1 MELFSEEKAKLKKWR
16 YLFKYSLI
24 LTFALP
30 VGLVVLLIA
39 FNHQQLS
46 FDLSNLNNWRSIND
60 VYKFP
65 FSCFSGGALIST
77 LFGLRLRVLQT
88 DLQLLKANYQIEL
101 ATKKENAVLF
111 VEHKKD
117 FKSVLDG
124 IFKEVCDISVI
135 TNPEIKYFKASD
147 FIVNFEVLYNWAFP
161 KNSFKAGVL
170 TTEVNIEGIESLC
183 NSLLTK
189 SEKILETLNK
199 QNENELKEAILS
211 GKNQICADYIEL
223 YNTISKTGMGSNFF
237 LGSGEI
243 ASYERAEII
252 KFMPYIYTLVLL
264 CIESISKSKEPEF
277 SSKVLWT
284 ILEIDKLLF
293 SKNSKL
299 FI

>member
-30 VGLVVLLIA
+30 VGLVLLLIA
-39 FNHQQLS
+39 LNHQQLS

-65 FSCFSGGALIST
+65 FSCFSVGALIST

-117 FKSVLDG
+117 FKNVLDG

-135 TNPEIKYFKASD
+135 TNPEIKYFKESD
-147 FIVNFEVLYNWAFP
+147 FIVNFEVLYNWVFP
-161 KNSFKAGVL
+161 KNSFKTGIL
-170 TTEVNIEGIESLC
+170 TTEVDIEGIESLC
-183 NSLLTK
+183 NSLLRRA
-189 SEKILETLNK
+189 EKILETLSK
-199 QNENELKEAILS
+199 QNENELKETILS
-211 GKNQICADYIEL
+211 GNNQICADYIEL

-237 LGSGEI
+237 LGSGET

-264 CIESISKSKEPEF
+264 YIESISKSKESDF
-277 SSKVLWT
+277 SAKVLWT